1 MKGETHNVTE
11 AGRVRSCLEVPR
23 KLLHIIYVKI
33 NAEESS
39 RVESFRLE
47 IWKSNPVSATFKLCG
62 LAESFQ
68 HFEALF
74 SNFKIRIM
82 WPRWWSSG

>member
-1 MKGETHNVTE
+1 MF
-11 AGRVRSCLEVPR
+11 RSSKEVS
-23 KLLHIIYVKI
+23 HIIYVKI

-74 SNFKIRIM
+74 SNFKIRIT
-82 WPRWWSSG
+82 WDFAGGPVARGPGFDPWSGN